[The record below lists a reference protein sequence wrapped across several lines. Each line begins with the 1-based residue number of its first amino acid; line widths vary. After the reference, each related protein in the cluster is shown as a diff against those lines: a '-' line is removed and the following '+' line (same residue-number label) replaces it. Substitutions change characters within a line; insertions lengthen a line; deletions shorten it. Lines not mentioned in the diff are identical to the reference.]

1 MNPDHNNT
9 PRSNWPW
16 YEPYMFT
23 GGVLVVF
30 VAFLIACGIL
40 GDFLKRIPFGW
51 AIWLGLFTA
60 AGVADFFR
68 KPDRLPSVIWPLL
81 LALFF
86 GVAAFAY
93 HTNVDRWFG
102 IWHAVLAGLFLC
114 VAVKSGI
121 VRHRLRKE
129 QLAHLDQAVET
140 LRRAVGHDDTTK
152 APSNQSLNPTEN
164 RPAN

>member
-1 MNPDHNNT
+1 M
-9 PRSNWPW
+9 
-16 YEPYMFT
+16 
-23 GGVLVVF
+23 
-30 VAFLIACGIL
+30 
-40 GDFLKRIPFGW
+40 
-51 AIWLGLFTA
+51 
-60 AGVADFFR
+60 
-68 KPDRLPSVIWPLL
+68 VIWPLL

-93 HTNVDRWFG
+93 HTNLDRWFW

-129 QLAHLDQAVET
+129 QLAHLDQAVDT